1 MRKILTIVSGLA
13 CFSAMILCSAEKED
27 GSSDIV
33 WSVTFFA
40 IALFFG
46 WLFYKLSD
54 NGKKHNQ
61 RA

>member
-27 GSSDIV
+27 GSCDIV